1 MCKENESGAKV
12 TVIDQTLEIYLI
24 KNMKWKL
31 TREKNRIEM
40 KVKLI

>member
-12 TVIDQTLEIYLI
+12 TVIDQTLYLI